1 MKSTPHFYRIHQN
14 KRIGILIHKH
24 LNLLCQLICTTNLMK
39 FISTGWRA
47 AMTCTERTITTGQE
61 SMTKILPCN
70 PNSKFCYSLKREGA
84 QQSSNSVSVKL
95 NQLHIKYALWKNNC
109 IPPSCFLVVS
119 IKGSHNSL
127 VATTLLFFSNT
138 KN

>member
-1 MKSTPHFYRIHQN
+1 MKSTPQFYGIHQN
-14 KRIGILIHKH
+14 KRIGILIHRN
-24 LNLLCQLICTTNLMK
+24 LNLLCQLICTMNLMK

-47 AMTCTERTITTGQE
+47 AMTCTEITITTGQE
-61 SMTKILPCN
+61 SMTEILPCN
-70 PNSKFCYSLKREGA
+70 PNSKFYYSLKREGA
-84 QQSSNSVSVKL
+84 RQSSNSLSVKL
-95 NQLHIKYALWKNNC
+95 NQLHIEYALWKNNS

-127 VATTLLFFSNT
+127 VATTLLLFSNA